1 MRKEKMSHFIFL
13 QGAMLCLYQCSS
25 IALREKK
32 EQEKVPLGLSL
43 DETIQI

>member
-1 MRKEKMSHFIFL
+1 
-13 QGAMLCLYQCSS
+13 MLCLYQCSS

-43 DETIQI
+43 DEMIQI